1 MKPLTAMTSDRIKEI
16 QSETA
21 YPNSRSVKSALDQ
34 VWNECEQYFNSLH
47 NSNQTTINTDYTE
60 QPFNLETA
68 LKHPEWVITMDGRE
82 VDFIKAYDNKA
93 EEYMLSV
100 VLKDG
105 RFFSYDKN
113 GQFDRG
119 TECQAD
125 LILRVPYVTKWLC
138 LYSMNYTL
146 HYTKEEAENSAT
158 EYVINIV
165 PVKIPAI

>member
-1 MKPLTAMTSDRIKEI
+1 
-16 QSETA
+16 
-21 YPNSRSVKSALDQ
+21 
-34 VWNECEQYFNSLH
+34 
-47 NSNQTTINTDYTE
+47 
-60 QPFNLETA
+60 
-68 LKHPEWVITMDGRE
+68 MDGRE

-125 LILRVPYVTKWLC
+125 LILRVPYVTKWANIYC
-138 LYSMNYTL
+138 KGETAYFYDT
-146 HYTKEEAENSAT
+146 EEKANREAYNNRIAC
-158 EYVINIV
+158 V